1 MSTRYGPGLRKTR
14 GLRALLFLSCLDLIF
29 SPPPTPPPP
38 PPHPTHPPVSVPTPS
53 SPPKKGTFGFVD
65 LALDATSGGYVAVKF
80 LERGPGVNKAVLR
93 EILNHRLCAAHP
105 HIVRFIEVFLT
116 ASHLAIVMEYAPGG
130 DMFEWVL
137 THRVPGPVPAGLPEA
152 DARHFFQQLVCAVE
166 FAHEL
171 GVANRDIKLENTLL
185 DDAAVSAGSS
195 RLPDV
200 KICDFGYSKNE
211 FVDSRPKSVSGTPDY
226 IAPEVKK
233 EKKRE
238 ERRERERRRERRERE
253 RRGRGES
260 ERDGGQEREGRRG
273 ERAKL
278 MRERGG
284 GCAGVCGSSAS
295 LSLTHTLLSLSL
307 PPFRSCSTTSTMARR
322 RTSGRAG

>member
-1 MSTRYGPGLRKTR
+1 M
-14 GLRALLFLSCLDLIF
+14 
-29 SPPPTPPPP
+29 
-38 PPHPTHPPVSVPTPS
+38 
-53 SPPKKGTFGFVD
+53 
-65 LALDATSGGYVAVKF
+65 AVKF

-116 ASHLAIVMEYAPGG
+116 PRHLAIVMEFAPGG

-137 THRVPGPVPAGLPEA
+137 AHRVHGPGPSGLSEG
-152 DARHFFQQLVCAVE
+152 DARHFFQQLVVAVE

-185 DDAAVSAGSS
+185 DDSRAAAGLA

-226 IAPEVKK
+226 IAPEVRHNA
-233 EKKRE
+233 KKR
-238 ERRERERRRERRERE
+238 
-253 RRGRGES
+253 
-260 ERDGGQEREGRRG
+260 GG
-273 ERAKL
+273 
-278 MRERGG
+278 ERGG
-284 GCAGVCGSSAS
+284 GGAGRKKKGVDGGEKRAGGRARTRRFLFSSHP
-295 LSLTHTLLSLSL
+295 LSLFLSSSL
-307 PPFRSCSTTSTMARR
+307 PPTRSSSTTSTTARR

>member
-1 MSTRYGPGLRKTR
+1 
-14 GLRALLFLSCLDLIF
+14 
-29 SPPPTPPPP
+29 
-38 PPHPTHPPVSVPTPS
+38 
-53 SPPKKGTFGFVD
+53 
-65 LALDATSGGYVAVKF
+65 
-80 LERGPGVNKAVLR
+80 
-93 EILNHRLCAAHP
+93 
-105 HIVRFIEVFLT
+105 
-116 ASHLAIVMEYAPGG
+116 
-130 DMFEWVL
+130 MFEWVL
-137 THRVPGPVPAGLPEA
+137 THRVPGPGPAGLPEA

-185 DDAAVSAGSS
+185 DDAAVSAGTS

-233 EKKRE
+233 RRE

-253 RRGRGES
+253 RRRRGES
-260 ERDGGQEREGRRG
+260 ERDGGQEREGRGG

-284 GCAGVCGSSAS
+284 GCAGVRGSSAS
-295 LSLTHTLLSLSL
+295 LSLSHTLLSLSL